1 MLFKTEWKVDGST
14 NRQIEK
20 REILKGKLTLQITSK
35 LLDAL
40 VVCVYTRDAYLVAIK
55 ETWNCVL
62 YSWVFQIASVWYCT
76 CSRLINPCFYRLLLY
91 KKFISLNVLGWHWL
105 IWSYRFQVYISM
117 IHDLYMYAHQP
128 KSNIFCHYIW
138 SFYPLL
144 PPPPAPSLYLQ
155 PSPSPPTV

>member
-1 MLFKTEWKVDGST
+1 MLFETEWKVDGST

-62 YSWVFQIASVWYCT
+62 YS
-76 CSRLINPCFYRLLLY
+76 
-91 KKFISLNVLGWHWL
+91 
-105 IWSYRFQVYISM
+105 
-117 IHDLYMYAHQP
+117 
-128 KSNIFCHYIW
+128 
-138 SFYPLL
+138 
-144 PPPPAPSLYLQ
+144 
-155 PSPSPPTV
+155 